1 MTGSN
6 LLGGFSC
13 KLESCC
19 AAVSTL
25 GSGSGSGTVVAS
37 ESGQL
42 SLSDSWQLIIDR
54 HSF

>member
-6 LLGGFSC
+6 LFSGFSC

-25 GSGSGSGTVVAS
+25 GSSSGSGTVVAS
-37 ESGQL
+37 ESESFPGQL
-42 SLSDSWQLIIDR
+42 SLSDSWQLINY
-54 HSF
+54 